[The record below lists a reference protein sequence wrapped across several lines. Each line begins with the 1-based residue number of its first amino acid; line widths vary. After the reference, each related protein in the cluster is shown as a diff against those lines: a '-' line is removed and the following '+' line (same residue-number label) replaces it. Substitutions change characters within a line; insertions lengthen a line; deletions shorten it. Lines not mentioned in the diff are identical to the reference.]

1 MFLDYIIQI
10 YASKSFN
17 QRPFATIWEQ
27 TTVHRCQI
35 RLGYKLLAIVQFQGL
50 NLEPSCEIQVAIW
63 PAFVILYRRDG
74 LQDGE
79 MKIFLVSHYLR
90 LVPQWCINCGEQ
102 KALIVL
108 ISYPLVKCLFKDVM
122 PFHMNRPQP
131 AWDRTC
137 TAAAAAGL
145 LWELNLRPELSTY
158 EFEKQAEAVE
168 CSLDILL
175 DALTTRRVRLGRSIT
190 RKQRHNRNI

>member
-10 YASKSFN
+10 YASKSSTKDHS
-17 QRPFATIWEQ
+17 QQSESILQ
-27 TTVHRCQI
+27 LHRCRI
-35 RLGYKLLAIVQFQGL
+35 GLGYKLLAIVQFQGFY
-50 NLEPSCEIQVAIW
+50 LEPSCEIQVAIW

>member
-1 MFLDYIIQI
+1 MTSICYFIQERWTARWGDEDI
-10 YASKSFN
+10 PCISLSTLSASVMHKLRCVKSFAC
-17 QRPFATIWEQ
+17 PY
-27 TTVHRCQI
+27 
-35 RLGYKLLAIVQFQGL
+35 RL
-50 NLEPSCEIQVAIW
+50 
-63 PAFVILYRRDG
+63 
-74 LQDGE
+74 
-79 MKIFLVSHYLR
+79 
-90 LVPQWCINCGEQ
+90 
-102 KALIVL
+102 
-108 ISYPLVKCLFKDVM
+108 LVKCLFKDVM

-137 TAAAAAGL
+137 TASAAAGL

-175 DALTTRRVRLGRSIT
+175 DALTTRRIRLGRSIT

>member
-1 MFLDYIIQI
+1 MWDAFHRSGKGKISFLYPNKSIIP
-10 YASKSFN
+10 KSVKDLKFDGSSLTSDLHGMSSPDEPFN
-17 QRPFATIWEQ
+17 F
-27 TTVHRCQI
+27 V
-35 RLGYKLLAIVQFQGL
+35 LLDGTWSNSA
-50 NLEPSCEIQVAIW
+50 A
-63 PAFVILYRRDG
+63 LYRRLKERWTARWGDE
-74 LQDGE
+74 D
-79 MKIFLVSHYLR
+79 I
-90 LVPQWCINCGEQ
+90 PCISLSTLS
-102 KALIVL
+102 A
-108 ISYPLVKCLFKDVM
+108 SVM
-122 PFHMNRPQP
+122 HKLRPQP